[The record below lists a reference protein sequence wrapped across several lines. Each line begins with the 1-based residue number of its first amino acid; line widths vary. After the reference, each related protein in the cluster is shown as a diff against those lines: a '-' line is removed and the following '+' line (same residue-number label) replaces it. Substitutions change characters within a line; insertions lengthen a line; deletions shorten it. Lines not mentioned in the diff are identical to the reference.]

1 MSHNKKG
8 YRVLDKVGVVG
19 RDHFTRKTKNLLGD
33 EIRVT
38 DAFFYNPDS
47 KTSPKTALE
56 WARRGGYWDGYKQ
69 VSESELSPEI
79 RDNDPFEATIID
91 LDYRGRGGRA
101 YKVIDRDNMCFDLRE
116 DQIIE
121 IFKHAGVAAG
131 GLVLGRFVW
140 ISDVGGIKL
149 VLVGSAAHK
158 KALEDDR
165 RFSETVE
172 NRALGLAPTPGTLVP
187 GHVYVKKDGSKH
199 VFIGKFKEGSST
211 KIQYAFVDAPA
222 PPPPFE
228 EDENLDED
236 FVPDEEDNIY
246 LAYVRKIRR
255 EWPRMTSDQRWDY
268 VEIDRYAGVG
278 TRASERH
285 YSEITFMTTPKFDS
299 EDTSERYDI
308 DRFIKNENG
317 QHRYCDN
324 VTWDIVEKRNPSEPW
339 NEYGYGYGV
348 SFEQRREAQKKHQA
362 KVNETYRKNAMAFRD
377 TLKWLL
383 RLSVV
388 SKK

>member
-19 RDHFTRKTKNLLGD
+19 RDHFIRKTKNLLGD

-56 WARRGGYWDGYKQ
+56 WARHGGYWAGYKQ
-69 VSESELSPEI
+69 VSESELSPEV

-149 VLVGSAAHK
+149 VLVGSAAYK

-165 RFSETVE
+165 RLSEADGKRT
-172 NRALGLAPTPGTLVP
+172 LGLTPTPGTLVP
-187 GHVYVKKDGSKH
+187 GHVYIKKDGSKH
-199 VFIGKFKEGSST
+199 VFIGKFKEGDAT
-211 KIQYAFVDAPA
+211 KIQYAFVEAPA
-222 PPPPFE
+222 PPVLH
-228 EDENLDED
+228 EDIDED
-236 FVPDEEDNIY
+236 FVPDAEDN
-246 LAYVRKIRR
+246 AYWKQVRKIRE
-255 EWPRMTSDQRWDY
+255 EWPRMTSEQKWDY
-268 VEIDRYAGVG
+268 VESDRYSYYD
-278 TRASERH
+278 TKTPKRH
-285 YSEITFMTTPKFDS
+285 YTKIDIMSTPKFDA
-299 EDTSERYDI
+299 EDTTEFYDVE
-308 DRFIKNENG
+308 RFIKNVDCNHCYG
-317 QHRYCDN
+317 DFS
-324 VTWDIVEKRNPSEPW
+324 TWDIVEKRNPSKPYNNRYW
-339 NEYGYGYGV
+339 DRNELEV
-348 SFEQRREAQKKHQA
+348 KKH
-362 KVNETYRKNAMAFRD
+362 NEEVKANYLRCATAFRD
-377 TLKWLL
+377 SLKWLL
-383 RLSVV
+383 R
-388 SKK
+388 SKLDSGM